1 MFVYKITNT
10 VNGMLYIGITTRTVK
25 KRWSQHKACAN
36 GALGYPLYR
45 AIKEYGPDAFTVET
59 VYEGKD
65 LEDIQQM
72 EIQLIAK
79 HNTYIRNGGGYN
91 LTYGGE
97 GAGKMPRE
105 AVERA
110 RLARI
115 GQKRTAAQKLAIS
128 IGRTGKALLNDMAR
142 KHPKEM
148 VLKAM
153 ELLKQGSKQREI
165 VAATGLTQS
174 YISNLKTKN
183 RGLSLLGA

>member
-1 MFVYKITNT
+1 
-10 VNGMLYIGITTRTVK
+10 MLYIGITTRTVK

-36 GALGYPLYR
+36 GGLGYPLYR

-65 LEDIQQM
+65 LADIQQM
-72 EIQLIAK
+72 EVELIAK
-79 HNTYIRNGGGYN
+79 HNAYVRHGGGYN

-97 GAGKMPRE
+97 SAGKMPRE

-110 RLARI
+110 RAARI
-115 GQKRTAAQKLAIS
+115 GQIRTAKQKLAIS
-128 IGRTGKALLNDMAR
+128 AGRTGKVLLNDAAR

-153 ELLKQGSKQREI
+153 DLIKQGIKQQEI

-174 YISNLKTKN
+174 YISNLKTKK
-183 RGLSLLGA
+183 RGHALLGA

>member
-10 VNGMLYIGITTRTVK
+10 INGMLYIGITSRTVH
-25 KRWSQHKACAN
+25 KRWLQHKACAN
-36 GALGYPLYR
+36 KGFNYPFYN
-45 AIKEYGPDAFTVET
+45 AIKEYGADAFTVET

-72 EIQLIAK
+72 EVQLIAK
-79 HNTYIRNGGGYN
+79 HNAYIRNGGGYN

-97 GAGKMPRE
+97 GAGKMPKE
-105 AVERA
+105 AVEKA

-115 GQKRTAAQKLAIS
+115 GQKRTEEQKLS
-128 IGRTGKALLNDMAR
+128 MSVGRVGKGLKNDGAR

-153 ELLKQGSKQREI
+153 ELLKQGIKQNEI
-165 VAATGLTQS
+165 VTLTGLTQS
-174 YISNLKTKN
+174 YISNLKTNK
-183 RGLSLLGA
+183 RGHALLGA